1 MSIKLHRLAA
11 AAGLAV
17 LSMAST
23 ATWAA
28 SYTYDFSTF
37 FNTAT
42 KDTLDTKTLDYSVAT
57 LTIADLSTGGVEF
70 TLTEKKT
77 DFAQKNSVGTI
88 LDALWIGGPKG
99 TLANVS
105 GDKVTSSSY
114 STSSPAK
121 KDAGYTYPW
130 SISFSSFL
138 FGGGLNEGDT
148 STFKI
153 TGTGVTAATFA
164 KAAYVPMIDLTNVGA
179 PYNTSFLGLG
189 GGNVHFIG
197 KLNTGAVPEPATY
210 ALMGLGLV
218 GVAAVARR
226 RQA

>member
-28 SYTYDFSTF
+28 SYTYDFNTF

-42 KDTLDTKTLDYSVAT
+42 KDTLDTKTESYSVAT
-57 LTIADLSTGGVEF
+57 LTFKDITGGVQVS
-70 TLTEKKT
+70 LTQLNNPFVAKT
-77 DFAQKNSVGTI
+77 SVGTI
-88 LDALWIGGPKG
+88 LDALWMTGPTGKL
-99 TLANVS
+99 TNVA

-114 STSSPAK
+114 STKSPAK

-130 SISFSSFL
+130 SISFASIL
-138 FGGGLNEGDT
+138 GGGGLNEGDT
-148 STFKI
+148 SVFKI
-153 TGTGVTAATFA
+153 TGTGVNAAAFA

-197 KLNTGAVPEPATY
+197 RMVPEPSTY